1 MLFVGSSDDDLR
13 DFPAAARRAAGFE
26 LSAVQTGLMP
36 SDFKPMATVGPGA
49 YEIRVHVEGEWR
61 VIYVAKFARAVH
73 ALHAFRKK
81 TLQDS
86 TGRHRN
92 RQSPLRASQGGREM
106 SKPKMTAG
114 SGNVF
119 ADLGFSPEEA
129 ALLKMR
135 ADLMNELRQV
145 IEARGWTQVAAAREL
160 GISQSRVSDLVRGKW
175 QQFSLD
181 MLVTLAVRAGRQVN
195 VGLVAG

>member
-1 MLFVGSSDDDLR
+1 
-13 DFPAAARRAAGFE
+13 
-26 LSAVQTGLMP
+26 
-36 SDFKPMATVGPGA
+36 
-49 YEIRVHVEGEWR
+49 
-61 VIYVAKFARAVH
+61 
-73 ALHAFRKK
+73 
-81 TLQDS
+81 
-86 TGRHRN
+86 
-92 RQSPLRASQGGREM
+92 M

-114 SGNVF
+114 GGNVF

-129 ALLKMR
+129 SLLKMR

-195 VGLVAG
+195 VGWVAG

>member
-1 MLFVGSSDDDLR
+1 
-13 DFPAAARRAAGFE
+13 
-26 LSAVQTGLMP
+26 
-36 SDFKPMATVGPGA
+36 
-49 YEIRVHVEGEWR
+49 
-61 VIYVAKFARAVH
+61 
-73 ALHAFRKK
+73 
-81 TLQDS
+81 
-86 TGRHRN
+86 
-92 RQSPLRASQGGREM
+92 M
-106 SKPKMTAG
+106 SKLKMTRG

-129 ALLKMR
+129 SLLQMR

-145 IEARGWTQVAAAREL
+145 IEARGWTQVTAAREL

-195 VGLVAG
+195 LELVKG

>member
-1 MLFVGSSDDDLR
+1 
-13 DFPAAARRAAGFE
+13 
-26 LSAVQTGLMP
+26 
-36 SDFKPMATVGPGA
+36 
-49 YEIRVHVEGEWR
+49 
-61 VIYVAKFARAVH
+61 
-73 ALHAFRKK
+73 
-81 TLQDS
+81 
-86 TGRHRN
+86 
-92 RQSPLRASQGGREM
+92 
-106 SKPKMTAG
+106 
-114 SGNVF
+114 
-119 ADLGFSPEEA
+119 
-129 ALLKMR
+129 MR

>member
-1 MLFVGSSDDDLR
+1 
-13 DFPAAARRAAGFE
+13 
-26 LSAVQTGLMP
+26 
-36 SDFKPMATVGPGA
+36 
-49 YEIRVHVEGEWR
+49 
-61 VIYVAKFARAVH
+61 
-73 ALHAFRKK
+73 
-81 TLQDS
+81 
-86 TGRHRN
+86 
-92 RQSPLRASQGGREM
+92 M

-129 ALLKMR
+129 SLLKMR